1 MKYTTILTMMAAS
14 ALTLAACEK
23 DMVEMQPTELA
34 VTSAIDLGLEVEAE
48 ADTRSTLQQNDAF
61 LTSPVQSFS
70 LYAVPYATSHT
81 LDTST
86 PVSVNANG
94 STAQNTGKYW
104 PASGGNLDIYAWYPA
119 SAVSA
124 TALKATNKIFTIQ
137 ANQSTEENFRKSDL
151 MFATLANQSHT
162 SGQPTETKA
171 LTFSHK
177 LVLIQVVL
185 SASTSKGITA
195 SDLTNATITIGSS
208 ASNGYV
214 IGTVPIT
221 SITAGT
227 LGTPTTRLTS
237 VLTLCSA
244 NYNSSTNANAYA
256 IIPPQNLKDLK
267 LNVTLKA
274 SGKTLTTTLP
284 DLAMTAGNAYT
295 YTVTVAATELKV
307 TASINAWTNVTWTG
321 GSSTMTF

>member
-23 DMVEMQPTELA
+23 DMVDIQPTELA

-81 LDTST
+81 SDTST

-94 STAQNTGKYW
+94 STAQSTGKFW

-124 TALKATNKIFTIQ
+124 TALNATNKTFTIQ
-137 ANQSTEENFRKSDL
+137 ANQSTEANFRSSDL
-151 MFATLANQSHT
+151 MFATLADQSHT
-162 SGQPTETKA
+162 SGNATETKA

-208 ASNGYV
+208 DGYV

-227 LGTPTTRLTS
+227 LGTPTTRLSTE
-237 VLTLCSA
+237 LTLCSA

-256 IIPPQNLKDLK
+256 IIPPQNLKNLK

-274 SGKTLTTTLP
+274 SGKTLTATLP
-284 DLAMTAGNAYT
+284 DLAMTAGNAYK

>member
-48 ADTRSTLQQNDAF
+48 ADTRSTLQQNNAF
-61 LTSPVQSFS
+61 LTSPAQPFS

-81 LDTST
+81 SDTST

-94 STAQNTGKYW
+94 STAQSTGKYW

-119 SAVSA
+119 AAVSA
-124 TALKATNKIFTIQ
+124 TALNATNKTFTIL
-137 ANQSTEENFRKSDL
+137 ADQSTEANFRSSDL

-162 SGQPTETKA
+162 SGNATETKA
-171 LTFSHK
+171 LTFTHK

-185 SASTSKGITA
+185 SPNTAKGIAA

-208 ASNGYV
+208 DGYV
-214 IGTVPIT
+214 IGTVPIM
-221 SITAGT
+221 SITGGT
-227 LGTPTTRLTS
+227 LGTPSTRLTS

-244 NYNSSTNANAYA
+244 NYSSTNANAYA
-256 IIPPQNLKDLK
+256 IIPPQNLNGLK

-274 SGKTLTTTLP
+274 SGKTLTATLP
-284 DLAMTAGNAYT
+284 DLAMTAGNAYK

-307 TASINAWTNVTWTG
+307 TASINPWTNATWTG